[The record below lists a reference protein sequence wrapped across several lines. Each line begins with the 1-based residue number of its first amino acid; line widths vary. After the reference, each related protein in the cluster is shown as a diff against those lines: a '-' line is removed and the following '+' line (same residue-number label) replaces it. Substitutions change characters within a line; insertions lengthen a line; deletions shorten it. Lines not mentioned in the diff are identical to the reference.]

1 MKVLFLVQKEQRV
14 ILDRLYD
21 SIARH
26 AGDCDTRWLSSDEQA
41 NLKRY
46 FREQVDISRYD
57 RIVFFL
63 RFKKEMRQWRF
74 IRTLPNL
81 VILEHDAYQ
90 NYIPNKYRGK
100 YARHYHRMPWVRVL
114 CSGAHVTQRLRHEG
128 IDAIFIPKGY
138 DQALIQAQQRE
149 RNIELGFVGSLKSGV
164 YAQRK
169 QFLEQLA
176 ALENMEVV
184 RTNSGQ
190 EYVDKLNSIRFF
202 ASADIGMGE
211 YMIKN
216 FLRWLLAV
224 CCWLGNRATA
234 KKKRWACAI
243 WKILCCT
250 PRWKNAAKKLH
261 NCARTLRWHNA
272 LLTPVKNW
280 LNGSTALK
288 RWDKKL
294 CGQWPSHCAN
304 RKIIHA
310 HCYNGC
316 LAKEISRQG
325 AAPTFLFCFWFVFFG
340 FLFVIVFPR
349 FLAPRILAG
358 AIKRIA
364 VGKARVKQF
373 QQ

>member
-46 FREQVDISRYD
+46 FREHVDISRYD

-216 FLRWLLAV
+216 FEAMAAGCVLLAWQQGNGEEEALGLRDMENIV
-224 CCWLGNRATA
+224 LYTSLEECCQKIAQLRANPALAQRIADAGQKLVERQYSFEALGQ
-234 KKKRWACAI
+234 KIVWAMAEP
-243 WKILCCT
+243 LRQ
-250 PRWKNAAKKLH
+250 PQDYP
-261 NCARTLRWHNA
+261 RTLLQR
-272 LLTPVKNW
+272 
-280 LNGSTALK
+280 
-288 RWDKKL
+288 
-294 CGQWPSHCAN
+294 
-304 RKIIHA
+304 
-310 HCYNGC
+310 
-316 LAKEISRQG
+316 
-325 AAPTFLFCFWFVFFG
+325 LFG
-340 FLFVIVFPR
+340 
-349 FLAPRILAG
+349 
-358 AIKRIA
+358 
-364 VGKARVKQF
+364 
-373 QQ
+373 

>member
-21 SIARH
+21 SIAQH
-26 AGDCDTRWLSSDEQA
+26 AGECDTRWLDSNEQA

-57 RIVFFL
+57 RIIFFL

-114 CSGAHVTQRLRHEG
+114 CSGAHVTQRLRNEG

-138 DQALIQAQQRE
+138 DQALIQHQQRE
-149 RNIELGFVGSLKSGV
+149 RPIELGFVGSLKSGV
-164 YAQRK
+164 YTQRK

-176 ALENMEVV
+176 ALENMEIV
-184 RTNSGQ
+184 RTKSGQ
-190 EYVDKLNSIRFF
+190 DYVDKLNSIRFF

-216 FLRWLLAV
+216 FEAMAAGCVLLA
-224 CCWLGNRATA
+224 WQQGNGEEEALGLRDMENIVLYSSLQECRAKLAQLRADPALAARIATA
-234 KKKRWACAI
+234 GKTLVEKQFSFEALGQKIVWAISAP
-243 WKILCCT
+243 LRQ
-250 PRWKNAAKKLH
+250 PQDYP
-261 NCARTLRWHNA
+261 RTLLQR
-272 LLTPVKNW
+272 
-280 LNGSTALK
+280 
-288 RWDKKL
+288 
-294 CGQWPSHCAN
+294 
-304 RKIIHA
+304 
-310 HCYNGC
+310 
-316 LAKEISRQG
+316 
-325 AAPTFLFCFWFVFFG
+325 LFG
-340 FLFVIVFPR
+340 
-349 FLAPRILAG
+349 
-358 AIKRIA
+358 
-364 VGKARVKQF
+364 
-373 QQ
+373 

>member
-26 AGDCDTRWLSSDEQA
+26 AGECDTRWLTSDEQA
-41 NLKRY
+41 NLKHY
-46 FREQVDISRYD
+46 FREHIDISRYD

-138 DQALIQAQQRE
+138 DQALIQHQQRE
-149 RNIELGFVGSLKSGV
+149 RSIELGFVGSLKSGV

-176 ALENMEVV
+176 TLENMEIV

-190 EYVDKLNSIRFF
+190 DYVDKLNSIRFF

-216 FLRWLLAV
+216 FEAMAAGCVLLA
-224 CCWLGNRATA
+224 WQQGNGEEEALGLRDMENIVLYSSLQECRAKLAQLRADPALAARIATA
-234 KKKRWACAI
+234 GKTLVEKQFSFEALGQKIVWAISAP
-243 WKILCCT
+243 LRQ
-250 PRWKNAAKKLH
+250 PQDYP
-261 NCARTLRWHNA
+261 RTLLQR
-272 LLTPVKNW
+272 
-280 LNGSTALK
+280 
-288 RWDKKL
+288 
-294 CGQWPSHCAN
+294 
-304 RKIIHA
+304 
-310 HCYNGC
+310 
-316 LAKEISRQG
+316 
-325 AAPTFLFCFWFVFFG
+325 LFG
-340 FLFVIVFPR
+340 
-349 FLAPRILAG
+349 
-358 AIKRIA
+358 
-364 VGKARVKQF
+364 
-373 QQ
+373 